1 MKWFLLDGMGP
12 FFQSGETRRINWSK
26 IPFTHLNLSG
36 SDRRASWNLVA
47 EDLRRFAAAATE
59 AGFNAL
65 SLDDLAHLALHPAQ
79 EPEIAGAIKNFREEF
94 TTLFDLLKHEFG
106 LGIFLTSD
114 VLPTTAGVLSAVG
127 PSPSALEAY
136 YRELICNVLE
146 DFPQLSGLILR
157 IGESDGLDVTDP
169 IRTHLHLKT
178 PADANRM
185 IKQLLPEFEQRD
197 RTLILRTWT
206 IGAHPIGDLI
216 WHRKTL
222 SRTLDGIDSPNFI
235 VSMKH
240 GESDFFRYL
249 PVNPAFFSVKQQ
261 KLLELQARREYEGAG
276 EYPSFSGWD
285 CEHMAREL
293 EKASD
298 VVGISVWCQT
308 GGWHRFQR
316 RTFLEPDNRDIWI
329 RFNTLTA
336 LRIFKDHQTVEQ
348 AITGLV
354 GQARSSATLE
364 LLRHADTLIR
374 ELLYVGDFAKQKL
387 FFRRVR
393 IPPLLHIYWDC
404 LFVNHAVRAVLRH
417 FVEDREL
424 ALRSGEAA
432 FALFPRMLQLAENA
446 QLPVEDIEHMRDLFH
461 LILLARRFYFSE
473 GEETI
478 QQDLLVA
485 KKAYKARW
493 PKSRRYRIKTDFSD
507 FHVKRRT
514 LKWTTALLLR
524 KTRGYRFVDHLFTLH
539 LLGIAFRLFQ
549 RHFPKKIPKFL
560 RKSAMGVESLFR

>member
-12 FFQSGETRRINWSK
+12 FFRGYETRRINWSK
-26 IPFTHLNLSG
+26 IPFNRLTLSG
-36 SDRRASWNLVA
+36 PERRANWNLVA
-47 EDLRRFAAAATE
+47 EDLRRLAAEAVA

-65 SLDDLAHLALHPAQ
+65 SMDDLAHLAPHPAHAADVA
-79 EPEIAGAIKNFREEF
+79 AGITVFREEF

-114 VLPTTAGVLSAVG
+114 VLPTTPGVLAAIG
-127 PSPSALEAY
+127 ESPTALTDC
-136 YRELICNVLE
+136 YRGLIRGVLD

-178 PADANRM
+178 PGDANRL
-185 IKQLLPEFEQRD
+185 IRQLLPEFEQRD

-206 IGAHPIGDLI
+206 VGAHPIGDLI

-222 SRTLDGIDSPNFI
+222 ARTLGGIDSPNFI

-249 PVNPAFFSVKQQ
+249 PVNPAFFSVKQP

-276 EYPSFSGWD
+276 EYPSFTGWD
-285 CEHMAREL
+285 CERMAREL
-293 EKASD
+293 EKAEN
-298 VVGISVWCQT
+298 VVGLSIWCQT

-316 RTFLEPDNRDIWI
+316 RAFLEPDQRDVWI
-329 RFNTLTA
+329 RFNTLAA
-336 LRIFKDHQTVEQ
+336 LRIFKDHHSVEQ
-348 AITGLV
+348 AITGIV
-354 GQARSSATLE
+354 GDARSQATLE

-393 IPPLLHIYWDC
+393 IPPLLHVYWDS
-404 LFVNHAVRAVLRH
+404 LFINHAVRAALRH
-417 FVEDREL
+417 FVEDRGQ

-432 FALFPRMLQLAENA
+432 FALFPRMLELAETA
-446 QLPVEDIEHMRDLFH
+446 RLPVEDIEHMRDLFH
-461 LILLARRFYFSE
+461 LILLARRFYFSD
-473 GEETI
+473 EESTI
-478 QQDLLVA
+478 QQDILVA

-524 KTRGYRFVDHLFTLH
+524 NKRGYRFVDHLFTLN
-539 LLGIAFRLFQ
+539 LLGIAFRFFQ
-549 RHFPKKIPKFL
+549 RRFPKKIPKIL

>member
-1 MKWFLLDGMGP
+1 MGP
-12 FFQSGETRRINWSK
+12 FSRGYETRRINWSK
-26 IPFTHLNLSG
+26 IPFNRLTQAG
-36 SDRRASWNLVA
+36 PERRVHWQRIS
-47 EDLRRFAAAATE
+47 EDMRRFAGEATA

-65 SLDDLAHLALHPAQ
+65 SLDDLAHLSPHPAH
-79 EPEIAGAIKNFREEF
+79 EPEVAASITVFREEF
-94 TTLFDLLKHEFG
+94 QTIFNLLKHEFG
-106 LGIFLTSD
+106 LGIFLTTD
-114 VLPTTAGVLSAVG
+114 VLPATPAVLKLLGDSPNALNSYYRDLIRGVLD
-127 PSPSALEAY
+127 
-136 YRELICNVLE
+136 

-178 PADANRM
+178 PGDANRL

-206 IGAHPIGDLI
+206 VGAHPIGDLI

-222 SRTLDGIDSPNFI
+222 GRTLAGIDSPNFI

-249 PVNPAFFSVKQQ
+249 PVNPAFFTVRQPKMI
-261 KLLELQARREYEGAG
+261 ELQARREYEGAG
-276 EYPSFSGWD
+276 EYPSFTGWD
-285 CEHMAREL
+285 CERIAREL
-293 EKASD
+293 EKAEN
-298 VVGISVWCQT
+298 VVGLSVWCQT

-316 RTFLEPDNRDIWI
+316 LAFLESDQRDVWI
-329 RFNTLTA
+329 RLNTLTA
-336 LRIFKDHQTVEQ
+336 LRVFKDHQTVEQ
-348 AITGLV
+348 AVTGIV
-354 GQARSSATLE
+354 GETNSAATLE

-393 IPPLLHIYWDC
+393 IPPLLHVYWDC
-404 LFVNHAVRAVLRH
+404 LFINHAVRAALRH
-417 FVEDREL
+417 FVEDREQ

-432 FALFPRMLQLAENA
+432 FDQFPRMVELAEKA
-446 QLPVEDIEHMRDLFH
+446 QLPVDDLEHMRDLFL
-461 LILLARRFYFSE
+461 LILLARRFYFSDPDDRIE
-473 GEETI
+473 
-478 QQDLLVA
+478 QDILAA

-524 KTRGYRFVDHLFTLH
+524 RTRGYRFVDYLFTLN
-539 LLGIAFRLFQ
+539 LLGIAFRIFQ
-549 RHFPKKIPKFL
+549 HRFPKKIPKFL